1 MNVETSQNLVLKQNG
16 SAEED
21 SDDISFIVEN
31 VTFSASKSR
40 LVSVS
45 DYFKAMLLSNFQESV
60 KRSITLSGVDAEA
73 FGLVLRWASVASHPA
88 SFGKRRL
95 ISLFILSQL
104 YFVIRN

>member
-31 VTFSASKSR
+31 VTFVASKSR

-73 FGLVLRWASVASHPA
+73 FGLVLRWASHPA